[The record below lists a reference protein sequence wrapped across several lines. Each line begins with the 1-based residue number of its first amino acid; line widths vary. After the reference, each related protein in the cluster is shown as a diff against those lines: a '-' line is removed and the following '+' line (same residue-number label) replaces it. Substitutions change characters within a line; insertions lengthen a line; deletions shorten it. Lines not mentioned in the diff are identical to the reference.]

1 MKINHILILCLVV
14 IVILAGLTACQASME
29 TKTVTMTG
37 PTTTV
42 TTTTGIPWLDI
53 PTYNQ
58 FGENI
63 TAGVGEE
70 FAIALFPQPRIGLNW
85 YPTYDDNLLFL

>member
-1 MKINHILILCLVV
+1 MKINHGLILCVIFTIILVA
-14 IVILAGLTACQASME
+14 LSACQAVIE
-29 TKTVTMTG
+29 TRTITATG

-42 TTTTGIPWLDI
+42 TTTTGISWLDI

-70 FAIALFPQPRIGLNW
+70 FAIALFLSRG
-85 YPTYDDNLLFL
+85 